1 MELTFLSQ
9 ISVFS
14 QKSESLLKVQRAK
27 ENFSDNL
34 GHNIFELDN
43 ISLQT
48 RFGTSKTKLAS
59 SATNLVTSLPND
71 LRLRI
76 SEN

>member
-1 MELTFLSQ
+1 M
-9 ISVFS
+9 
-14 QKSESLLKVQRAK
+14 QRAK

-34 GHNIFELDN
+34 GHNIFELDS